1 MKLKIGDQLIG
12 KKQRQRLNEDIT
24 SSEVRLI
31 SEDGEQLGV
40 VSIEVALEKAREVGL
55 DLIEVGPNTKPP
67 VCKILDYG
75 KLKYEEKKKQQLSK
89 KKQHVIKVKEI
100 RLRPRIDDHD
110 LMTKLNHGRKFLQ
123 DGSKLKVTLMFRGR
137 EMARVD
143 LGKIVMEKVLEELSD
158 VAEVEKDI
166 PLEGRRMSMILNAKQ
181 ECQMPKMKT
190 RRGAAKRFKVTG
202 SGRIKRN
209 KANHRH
215 MLIRRSNKAKRKMR
229 QSGIVSSAD
238 RKLVK
243 AMLGI

>member
-89 KKQHVIKVKEI
+89 KKQHVIHVKEI
-100 RLRPRIDDHD
+100 RVRPNIGQHD
-110 LMTKLNHGRKFLQ
+110 LVTKLKKGQKFLLNG
-123 DGSKLKVTLMFRGR
+123 DKLKITVMFRGR
-137 EMARVD
+137 EMHR
-143 LGKIVMEKVLEELSD
+143 MEDGITILKEVIEGLSD
-158 VAEVEKDI
+158 ISKVDKQ
-166 PLEGRRMSMILNAKQ
+166 PSTEGRRISVVLSPI
-181 ECQMPKMKT
+181 
-190 RRGAAKRFKVTG
+190 
-202 SGRIKRN
+202 
-209 KANHRH
+209 
-215 MLIRRSNKAKRKMR
+215 
-229 QSGIVSSAD
+229 
-238 RKLVK
+238 
-243 AMLGI
+243 